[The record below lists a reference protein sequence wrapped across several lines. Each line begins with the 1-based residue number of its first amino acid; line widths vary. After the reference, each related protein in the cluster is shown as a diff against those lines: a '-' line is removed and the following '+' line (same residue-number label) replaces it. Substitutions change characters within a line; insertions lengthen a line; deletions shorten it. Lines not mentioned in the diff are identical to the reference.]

1 MSYFPTSPTLH
12 SLLCLSPYGAR
23 CFPLFITPH
32 YSTPQRFPP
41 ILLRPPSLLL
51 LSLNLC
57 FSILVGH
64 VPKPTALPASLIS
77 SISSEPLHISSTFL
91 LTPRSHCSNLLFLQP
106 FLFFFLYALLLFF
119 LSFPFPSVLL
129 FIDLLLSY
137 CNHELQLLD
146 H

>member
-1 MSYFPTSPTLH
+1 MQLR
-12 SLLCLSPYGAR
+12 SLKKTHYLWRYVR
-23 CFPLFITPH
+23 MKFVTTPH
-32 YSTPQRFPP
+32 YSAFQCLPP
-41 ILLRPPSLLL
+41 VLLRPPSLLS
-51 LSLNLC
+51 LSFNFL
-57 FSILVGH
+57 SSTLVGH
-64 VPKPTALPASLIS
+64 VPEPTTLFVPLIF